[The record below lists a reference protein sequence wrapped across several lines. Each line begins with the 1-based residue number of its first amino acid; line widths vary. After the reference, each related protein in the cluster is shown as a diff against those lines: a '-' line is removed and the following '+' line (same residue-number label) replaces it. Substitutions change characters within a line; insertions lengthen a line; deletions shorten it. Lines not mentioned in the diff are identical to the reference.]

1 MFYLNSTLIFGIPP
15 VLIFQLEVYYMVD
28 RLLTGLIAQQ
38 KGTTARWYS
47 NKTSLSVVYLKV
59 ATKPPTLL
67 INSFINWP
75 FHSLWLCSLSDS
87 FHVSQNGCLPGVMTH
102 ESPKKFQQREG
113 DDDTSDVN
121 SSVDTD
127 SINFVNIV

>member
-1 MFYLNSTLIFGIPP
+1 
-15 VLIFQLEVYYMVD
+15 
-28 RLLTGLIAQQ
+28 
-38 KGTTARWYS
+38 
-47 NKTSLSVVYLKV
+47 
-59 ATKPPTLL
+59 
-67 INSFINWP
+67 
-75 FHSLWLCSLSDS
+75 
-87 FHVSQNGCLPGVMTH
+87 MTH